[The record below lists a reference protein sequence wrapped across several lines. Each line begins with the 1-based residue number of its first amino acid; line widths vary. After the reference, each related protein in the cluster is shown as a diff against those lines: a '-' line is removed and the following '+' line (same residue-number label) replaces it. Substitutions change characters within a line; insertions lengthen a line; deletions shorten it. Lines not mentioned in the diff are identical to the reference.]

1 MLTRRFVLTGMIAA
15 PVVIAADRLMPVR
28 SIVQRYATVYGV
40 GWDFEVV
47 EHVAWNVEDALKF
60 ANFRGGGIDKFRE
73 ITDVV
78 YEVSMPPLPTPA
90 PMSNWSK
97 AADPVSSAIG
107 SSYFWLKL
115 WGTGSPLFHR
125 SLKLENG
132 EAICVQISTGLGV
145 TNGCRSKL
153 RQNVSLG
160 LSVK

>member
-1 MLTRRFVLTGMIAA
+1 MIAA

-97 AADPVSSAIG
+97 AADPVSVMERDVEVMGNGITTV
-107 SSYFWLKL
+107 SSFSKIREWRSSLRPDL
-115 WGTGSPLFHR
+115 DGTWGH
-125 SLKLENG
+125 KWAQE
-132 EAICVQISTGLGV
+132 QIAAKRKFGIIS
-145 TNGCRSKL
+145 
-153 RQNVSLG
+153 
-160 LSVK
+160 